1 MKVAVTSQNRREVTE
16 HAGRCRKF
24 WVFDVEAGEIRH
36 REMLELAKEDS
47 FHESNRDAAHP
58 LDDIDVLIAGSM
70 GPGLRRRMARKGIAA
85 FVTQEKDLERAVALW
100 AAGQLSPATSP
111 EAGGEQDCVD
121 CG

>member
-1 MKVAVTSQNRREVTE
+1 MKVAVTSQNRKEVTE

-24 WVFDVEAGEIRH
+24 WLFDVEAGEIRR
-36 REMLELAKEDS
+36 REILELAKEDS
-47 FHESNRDAAHP
+47 FHESGGDTPHP

-100 AAGQLSPATSP
+100 AAGGLSPATPPDGS
-111 EAGGEQDCVD
+111 GEQGCADCS
-121 CG
+121 